1 MDIIA
6 KGSPRE
12 RAELF
17 NETAARKGIQ
27 AGLIEKD
34 FWVCWTL
41 KRLFSLASLQDKIIF
56 KGGTSLSKAYKVISR
71 FSEDID
77 ITIDR
82 SFFGFSNEKDPARD
96 DHSNKH
102 RRNLLE
108 ELTDAAFKYGEEVLR
123 PALHADFEAV
133 LGNDGSQGKAWQIT
147 LTKEDDGSPTVN
159 FTYPAGTTL
168 AGVVLPEYIRPSV
181 RIELGARGELWPS
194 TSIGIKPYA
203 AEEFPDLFA
212 APSCDIKVLE
222 IERTFWEKATILHS
236 EYHRPA
242 DKPLSERLSRHYGD
256 LASLAASAF
265 RASSLKR
272 LDLLD
277 AVAKHK
283 ALFFRSAWA
292 KYDQAKPGTL
302 RLYPAEHQVAPL
314 RQDFDKT
321 KIMFFGD
328 APKFEWV
335 LEQLRGLEDEINRG

>member
-1 MDIIA
+1 MDSIA
-6 KGSPRE
+6 KGSAKE

-17 NETAARKGIQ
+17 SETAARKGIQ

-41 KRLFSLASLQDKIIF
+41 KRLFGLASLKDKIIF
-56 KGGTSLSKAYKVISR
+56 KGGTSLSKAYKVIER

-96 DHSNKH
+96 DHSGK
-102 RRNLLE
+102 RRQKLLG
-108 ELTDAAFKYGEEVLR
+108 ELTDAAFKYGEQVLR
-123 PALHADFEAV
+123 PELQTDFGAV
-133 LGNDGSQGKAWQIT
+133 LGNDGAQGKAWQIT
-147 LTKEDDGSPTVN
+147 LTKEDDGSPTLN

-181 RIELGARGELWPS
+181 RIEFGARGELWPS
-194 TSIGIKPYA
+194 TSIGIKSYA
-203 AEEFPDLFA
+203 AEEFPGMFA

-222 IERTFWEKATILHS
+222 IERTFWEKATLLHA

-242 DKPLSERLSRHYGD
+242 GKTLSERLSRHYGD
-256 LASLAASAF
+256 LAGLAVSAY

-272 LDLLD
+272 LDLLE

-283 ALFFRSAWA
+283 TLFFRSSWA
-292 KYDQAKPGTL
+292 NYDKAKPGTL
-302 RLYPAEHQVAPL
+302 RLSPAEHQVAPL
-314 RQDFDKT
+314 RLDFDKT

-335 LEQLRGLEDEINRG
+335 LEQLRGLESEINRV